1 MPAATGASPSR
12 SPGRGE
18 RKRRFAGVSLLLPLL
33 LGGCANTKAS
43 SYVAPGV
50 THVYQKTMVFART
63 DPSMQRKIEDRVVQ
77 GLTRAGIEAY
87 SSARTLP
94 AEHNPDLEEAKFAE
108 LGIDTVL
115 ILQVDSMKVVE
126 KEVMAASTTTQKR
139 KDGTTVTT
147 QNPAVKSQI
156 TEGTFTATLRDA
168 KTQGEVWVNSGRSE
182 GVWLASVDTV
192 RDSFIDNAVADLVTS
207 GVLAVHK
214 TAPPQ

>member
-18 RKRRFAGVSLLLPLL
+18 RKRRFAGVSLLLPHL